1 MRRYQLGI
9 PLKTT
14 FFKLTGVALPVSLL
28 ISACGIST
36 PFVGG
41 SQEKNSLTGSPGSNG
56 KVLAVKIDD
65 TPPAHPQIGL
75 ASADVVYVEQV
86 EGGLTRLAAIFSS
99 KIPENI
105 GPVRSARIS
114 DLDILAQY
122 GKVAF
127 AYSGAQTAFR
137 PRIKEANLIDLS
149 AEHEPP
155 TIYFRDPSREA
166 PTNMILNAP
175 ALLTKAEKEG
185 AVVETAKSV
194 GWEFGKK
201 PDNGKE
207 IISATVR
214 WPASRYTFTWST
226 KEERWLIS
234 YRDQPNVD
242 STGFQLGP
250 KTVLIQLVSIVDSEY
265 HDKFGGITPLS
276 KTVGVGFGYLLRDGE
291 VFKVNW
297 KRDTAESGTTFTTT
311 DGKVAYFAPGQIWV
325 ALTDKE
331 PDFSLPVPKET
342 AAEKS
347 K

>member
-1 MRRYQLGI
+1 MC
-9 PLKTT
+9 
-14 FFKLTGVALPVSLL
+14 S
-28 ISACGIST
+28 
-36 PFVGG
+36 
-41 SQEKNSLTGSPGSNG
+41 
-56 KVLAVKIDD
+56 
-65 TPPAHPQIGL
+65 
-75 ASADVVYVEQV
+75 
-86 EGGLTRLAAIFSS
+86 
-99 KIPENI
+99 
-105 GPVRSARIS
+105 S
-114 DLDILAQY
+114 DL
-122 GKVAF
+122 

-185 AVVETAKSV
+185 AAIESAKSV
-194 GWEFGKK
+194 GWEFGNK

-226 KEERWLIS
+226 REERWLIS

-250 KTVLIQLVSIVDSEY
+250 KTVLIQLVSIVNSEY

-291 VFKVNW
+291 V
-297 KRDTAESGTTFTTT
+297 
-311 DGKVAYFAPGQIWV
+311 
-325 ALTDKE
+325 
-331 PDFSLPVPKET
+331 
-342 AAEKS
+342 
-347 K
+347 

>member
-1 MRRYQLGI
+1 MRLCQSGI

-14 FFKLTGVALPVSLL
+14 FFKFCGVALPVSLL
-28 ISACGIST
+28 ISACGVST
-36 PFVGG
+36 PSIRGN
-41 SQEKNSLTGSPGSNG
+41 QEKNSLTGSSGLNG

-75 ASADVVYVEQV
+75 ASADVVYIEQV

-137 PRIKEANLIDLS
+137 PKIKEANLIDLS

-155 TIYFRDPSREA
+155 SVYFRDSSRQA
-166 PTNMILNAP
+166 PTDMILNAP

-185 AVVETAKSV
+185 TSIEVAKSV
-194 GWEFGKK
+194 GWEFGNK
-201 PDNGKE
+201 PDNGRS

-214 WPASRYTFTWST
+214 WPASRYNFTWSPV
-226 KEERWLIS
+226 ENRWLIS
-234 YRDQPNVD
+234 YRDQPNFD

-250 KTVLIQLVSIVDSEY
+250 KNVFIQLVSIMDSEY
-265 HDKFGGITPLS
+265 HDKFGGITPVS

-297 KRDTAESGTTFTTT
+297 KRETADSGTTFTTA
-311 DGKVAYFAPGQIWV
+311 DGKVAYFTPGQIWV

-331 PDFSLPVPKET
+331 PEFSFPLPKET
-342 AAEKS
+342 ATKKS